1 MQARSLVN
9 AISRRAA
16 VIVVF
21 SVSSLLMAAGC
32 ETIPTT
38 GSTTSTDAG
47 EVAGETVAFDVAGL
61 SCPLC
66 AHSLNKQFDRMPG
79 VLDHKVD
86 LSTGRVVLTLS
97 DGPDRPTWQAI
108 ERAVSDGGFTLATGP
123 LDAEAIAVARRDIAV
138 ADAIEAHGATIY
150 VAGPVDAES
159 ADAMR
164 SQLSIIDG
172 VSEVTPRLDE
182 SRFHVAFTEAG
193 RVGETQLRDAVE
205 LFGYTVTDVIP
216 DGDTVEG
223 GAS

>member
-1 MQARSLVN
+1 M
-9 AISRRAA
+9 
-16 VIVVF
+16 
-21 SVSSLLMAAGC
+21 
-32 ETIPTT
+32 
-38 GSTTSTDAG
+38 
-47 EVAGETVAFDVAGL
+47 AGETVAFDVAGL

-79 VLDHKVD
+79 VLDHKLD
-86 LSTGRVVLTLS
+86 LSTGRLVLTLS
-97 DGPDRPTWQAI
+97 DGPERPTWRAI
-108 ERAVSDGGFTLATGP
+108 EQAVSDGGFTLASGP
-123 LDAEAIAVARRDIAV
+123 LDADAIAATRRDIV
-138 ADAIEAHGATIY
+138 IVDAIDAYGAS
-150 VAGPVDAES
+150 VFVEGPVDAES

-193 RVGETQLRDAVE
+193 RVGETQLRDAIE

-216 DGDTVEG
+216 DGGTVEG